1 MKKLTLL
8 VSALTAGVFA
18 SAQAEVSVSG
28 SSTIAYQS
36 ADSNNNSVHGGAI
49 SFGLSTTTDS
59 GMTVSSSAGITL
71 SASDISSTAD
81 RAVTGFENITFATG
95 GVSIT
100 VGSDIGLPDGTGDV
114 GGVVSDITDLNNNGM
129 SKTVGITDDEGVGFS
144 LSTSLGGASVALYY
158 VADSSPAIPTSGDI
172 DGATD
177 TGTGAKIST
186 TFGDVGVTASYVTHS
201 DTSIDDTETGI
212 ALSYATAMGDLEV
225 GYESSTGTKDGSQY
239 GVAYSMDLSGAT
251 SLTVGFSNAEV
262 STKSA
267 RQTDIAIAHSL
278 GGGVSVFGEM
288 RSVSGDTGTDT
299 SSTSDSTMAIGTS
312 ISF

>member
-36 ADSNNNSVHGGAI
+36 ADSNNNTAHGGAV
-49 SFGLSTTTDS
+49 SFGLSTTTDT
-59 GMTVSSSAGITL
+59 GMTVSSSAGISL
-71 SASDISSTAD
+71 SASSAAAA

-100 VGSDIGLPDGTGDV
+100 VGSDVGVPDGTGDV
-114 GGVVSDITDLNNNGM
+114 GGVVGDITILNNNGM
-129 SKTVGITDDEGVGFS
+129 SKTVKISDDEGVGFS
-144 LSTSLGGASVALYY
+144 LSTSLGAASLTLVYI
-158 VADSSPAIPTSGDI
+158 ADDSDTTPAIGDI
-172 DGATD
+172 DGATG
-177 TGTGAKIST
+177 TGTGASIAT
-186 TFGDVGVTASYVTHS
+186 TFGNVGVTASYVTNS

-212 ALSYATAMGDLEV
+212 ALTYATAMGDLSV
-225 GYESSTGTKDGSQY
+225 GYEASTGTYDGNQY
-239 GVAYSMDLSGAT
+239 GVAYAMDLSGAT
-251 SLTVGFSNAEV
+251 SLTIGYTQAQVDSLTG
-262 STKSA
+262 
-267 RQTDIAIAHSL
+267 RQTDIALAHSL

-288 RSVSGDTGTDT
+288 RTVSGSTVTDT
-299 SSTSDSTMAIGTS
+299 SSTSDTTMAIGTT

>member
-36 ADSNNNSVHGGAI
+36 ADSNNNTAHGGAV
-49 SFGLSTTTDS
+49 SFGLSTTTDT
-59 GMTVSSSAGITL
+59 GMTVSSSAGISL
-71 SASDISSTAD
+71 SASSAAAA

-100 VGSDIGLPDGTGDV
+100 VGSDVGVPDGTGDV
-114 GGVVSDITDLNNNGM
+114 GGVVGDITILNNNGM
-129 SKTVGITDDEGVGFS
+129 SKTVKISDDEGVGFS
-144 LSTSLGGASVALYY
+144 LSTSLGAASLTLVYI
-158 VADSSPAIPTSGDI
+158 ADDSDTTPAIGDI
-172 DGATD
+172 DGATG
-177 TGTGAKIST
+177 TGTGASIAT
-186 TFGDVGVTASYVTHS
+186 TFGDVGVTASYVTNS

-212 ALSYATAMGDLEV
+212 ALTYATAMGDLSV
-225 GYESSTGTKDGSQY
+225 GYEASTGTYDGNQY
-239 GVAYSMDLSGAT
+239 GVAYAMDLSGAT
-251 SLTVGFSNAEV
+251 SLTIGYTQAQVDSLTG
-262 STKSA
+262 
-267 RQTDIAIAHSL
+267 RQTDIALAHSL

-288 RSVSGDTGTDT
+288 RTVSGSTVTDT
-299 SSTSDSTMAIGTS
+299 SSTSDTTMAIGTT

>member
-36 ADSNNNSVHGGAI
+36 ADSNNNTAHGGAI

-71 SASDISSTAD
+71 SASDTDGA

-95 GVSIT
+95 GVSIS
-100 VGSDIGLPDGTGDV
+100 VGSDIALPDGTGDV
-114 GGVVSDITDLNNNGM
+114 GGVVGDIAALNNNGM
-129 SKTVGITDDEGVGFS
+129 SKTVAISDDEGVGFS

-158 VADSSPAIPTSGDI
+158 IADSSPAYPTGGDI

-212 ALSYATAMGDLEV
+212 ALSYATSMGDLSV
-225 GYESSTGTKDGSQY
+225 GYENSTGTYDGSQY

>member
-36 ADSNNNSVHGGAI
+36 ADSNNNTAHGGSI

-71 SASDISSTAD
+71 SASDTDGA
-81 RAVTGFENITFATG
+81 RAITGFENITFATG

-158 VADSSPAIPTSGDI
+158 VADSSPAYATGGDI

-262 STKSA
+262 SSKSA

-288 RSVSGDTGTDT
+288 RSVSGDTGTDS

>member
-36 ADSNNNSVHGGAI
+36 ADSNNNTAHGGAV

-59 GMTVSSSAGITL
+59 GMTVSSSAGISL
-71 SASDISSTAD
+71 SASSAAAA

-100 VGSDIGLPDGTGDV
+100 VGSDVGVPDGTGDV
-114 GGVVSDITDLNNNGM
+114 GGVVGDITILNNNGM
-129 SKTVGITDDEGVGFS
+129 SKTVKISDDEGVGFS
-144 LSTSLGGASVALYY
+144 LSTSLGAASLTLVYI
-158 VADSSPAIPTSGDI
+158 ADDSDTTPAIGDI
-172 DGATD
+172 DGATG
-177 TGTGAKIST
+177 TGTGASIAT
-186 TFGDVGVTASYVTHS
+186 TFGNVGVTASYVTNS

-212 ALSYATAMGDLEV
+212 ALTYATAMGDLSV
-225 GYESSTGTKDGSQY
+225 GYEASTGTYDGNQY
-239 GVAYSMDLSGAT
+239 GVAYAMDLSGAT
-251 SLTVGFSNAEV
+251 SLTIGYTQAQVDSLTG
-262 STKSA
+262 
-267 RQTDIAIAHSL
+267 RQTDIALAHSL

-288 RSVSGDTGTDT
+288 RTVSGSTVTDT
-299 SSTSDSTMAIGTS
+299 SSTSDTTMAIGTT

>member
-36 ADSNNNSVHGGAI
+36 ADSNNNTAHGGSI

-71 SASDISSTAD
+71 SASDTDGA
-81 RAVTGFENITFATG
+81 RAITGFENITFATG

-114 GGVVSDITDLNNNGM
+114 GGVVGDITDLNNNGM

-158 VADSSPAIPTSGDI
+158 VADSSPAYATGGDI

-262 STKSA
+262 SSKSA

-288 RSVSGDTGTDT
+288 RSVSGDTGTDS

>member
-1 MKKLTLL
+1 M
-8 VSALTAGVFA
+8 TAGVFA

-36 ADSNNNSVHGGAI
+36 ADSNNNTAHGGSI

-71 SASDISSTAD
+71 SASDTDGA
-81 RAVTGFENITFATG
+81 RAITGFENITFATG

-262 STKSA
+262 SSKSA

-288 RSVSGDTGTDT
+288 RSVSGDTGTDS

>member
-36 ADSNNNSVHGGAI
+36 ADSNNNTAHGGSI

-59 GMTVSSSAGITL
+59 GMTVSSSAGLTL
-71 SASDISSTAD
+71 SASDAD
-81 RAVTGFENITFATG
+81 GARAITGFENITFATG

-158 VADSSPAIPTSGDI
+158 VADSSPAYATGGDI

-262 STKSA
+262 SSKSA

-288 RSVSGDTGTDT
+288 RSVSGDTGTDS

>member
-36 ADSNNNSVHGGAI
+36 ADSNNNTAHGGAV

-71 SASDISSTAD
+71 SASDTDGAQ
-81 RAVTGFENITFATG
+81 AVTGFQNITFATG

-100 VGSDIGLPDGTGDV
+100 VGNDVGLPDGTGDV
-114 GGVVSDITDLNNNGM
+114 GSIVSDITALNNNGM
-129 SKTVGITDDEGVGFS
+129 SKTVGISDDEGTGFS

-158 VADSSPAIPTSGDI
+158 VADSSPAYATGGDI

-212 ALSYATAMGDLEV
+212 ALSYATAMGDLSV

-239 GVAYSMDLSGAT
+239 GVAYSMDLSDAT
-251 SLTVGFSNAEV
+251 SLTVGFANAEV

-288 RSVSGDTGTDT
+288 RSVSGDTGTDS